1 MEENRS
7 LQYTYGPDEKE
18 ILEKLAIV
26 EASVGEYINTKQ
38 RELVAT
44 KYFEEFIVNNKNG
57 EPITLRNV
65 FITAEKNEEGKI
77 SYHFRW
83 IAENEKGEKSIE
95 EKIIVDEEGKVFAIE
110 GLKGQLGEIDLEELM
125 QDNEKVP
132 GRLRG
137 ISENDTQNMVEK
149 TKNEQE
155 GNEEAEKESQE
166 INQDLN
172 AQGQDLQLVNISKI
186 KDTTLTQ
193 KMPEIFDKSN
203 QLAYA
208 YSNTLHKFVIIEKE
222 EEHWKIKDNIKPAK
236 STWKTV
242 ISIGE
247 NGDKIEKKVPTALM
261 KTNRSDREIALTIG
275 QYGKIELETVEVLPC
290 QARIARGIRQEGEG
304 LEGQESK
311 QVRDDF
317 KEGGKEYAHNLAH
330 QVERIEDTQKENEEA
345 VTNPITET
353 DYIPK
358 TDTTWGD
365 LMQETGESLPKLVER
380 YNNELAKSDGKEEP
394 QSIIQ
399 RIIEDYRMVSRE
411 HKHY

>member
-1 MEENRS
+1 MEENKS

-18 ILEKLAIV
+18 ILENLAVV
-26 EASVGEYINTKQ
+26 EASVGEFIKTKQ
-38 RELVAT
+38 RELVST
-44 KYFEEFIVNNKNG
+44 KYYEEFVVNNKNG

-65 FITAEKNEEGKI
+65 FITAEKNEEGKM

-83 IAENEKGEKSIE
+83 IVENENGEKSVE
-95 EKIIVDEEGKVFAIE
+95 EKIIIDEEGTVFAIE
-110 GLKGQLGEIDLEELM
+110 GLKEQLGEIDLEELI
-125 QDNEKVP
+125 QENEKVP

-137 ISENDTQNMVEK
+137 ISEKDTQSTVEK
-149 TKNEQE
+149 IQNE
-155 GNEEAEKESQE
+155 NSEKESKE
-166 INQDLN
+166 INEDLK

-186 KDTTLTQ
+186 KDTTLAQ
-193 KMPEIFDKSN
+193 KMPETFGKSDEH
-203 QLAYA
+203 AYA
-208 YSNTLHKFVIIEKE
+208 YSNEMHKFVMIEKKN
-222 EEHWKIKDNIKPAK
+222 EHWEINDRIEPAK

-304 LEGQESK
+304 LDGQESK

-317 KEGGKEYAHNLAH
+317 KAGGKEYSDNLAH
-330 QVERIEDTQKENEEA
+330 QVEKIEDTQKENDEA

-353 DYIPK
+353 DYIPN
-358 TDTTWGD
+358 TDTTWGE

-394 QSIIQ
+394 KSIIQ

-411 HKHY
+411 HKQF